1 MKLINDFLFLKF
13 AGINMR
19 KGLFISL
26 EGPDGSGKS
35 TQIEY
40 LKKYFFEKDIP
51 CVFTREPGGT
61 DIGEKIRKFILNVDN
76 SDMCDMTEALLYAA
90 SRAQHVAKL
99 IKPALYES
107 KVVIC
112 DRFIDSSI
120 AYQAYG
126 RNLGE
131 SVRIINEYAVQGC
144 LPDITVFIDIDPEIG
159 KMRIEN
165 RANDRL
171 EQEKLLFHKRVY
183 EGYLEMAALEPDRIK
198 TIDGSVTREEMK
210 DEILNQIKPLLKER
224 GFI

>member
-1 MKLINDFLFLKF
+1 
-13 AGINMR
+13 
-19 KGLFISL
+19 
-26 EGPDGSGKS
+26 
-35 TQIEY
+35 
-40 LKKYFFEKDIP
+40 
-51 CVFTREPGGT
+51 
-61 DIGEKIRKFILNVDN
+61 
-76 SDMCDMTEALLYAA
+76 MCDMTEALLYAA

>member
-1 MKLINDFLFLKF
+1 
-13 AGINMR
+13 
-19 KGLFISL
+19 
-26 EGPDGSGKS
+26 
-35 TQIEY
+35 
-40 LKKYFFEKDIP
+40 
-51 CVFTREPGGT
+51 
-61 DIGEKIRKFILNVDN
+61 
-76 SDMCDMTEALLYAA
+76 MCDMTEALLYAA

-131 SVRIINEYAVQGC
+131 SVRVINEYAVQGC

>member
-107 KVVIC
+107 KV
-112 DRFIDSSI
+112 
-120 AYQAYG
+120 
-126 RNLGE
+126 
-131 SVRIINEYAVQGC
+131 C
-144 LPDITVFIDIDPEIG
+144 LLYTSD
-159 KMRIEN
+159 
-165 RANDRL
+165 
-171 EQEKLLFHKRVY
+171 
-183 EGYLEMAALEPDRIK
+183 AA
-198 TIDGSVTREEMK
+198 
-210 DEILNQIKPLLKER
+210 DEL
-224 GFI
+224 